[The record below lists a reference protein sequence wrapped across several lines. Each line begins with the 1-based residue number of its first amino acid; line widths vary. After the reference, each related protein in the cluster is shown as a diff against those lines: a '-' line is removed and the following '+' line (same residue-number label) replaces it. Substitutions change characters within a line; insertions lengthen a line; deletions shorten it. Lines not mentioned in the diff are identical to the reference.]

1 MALVLSCN
9 RGLPDADPILLLLL
23 PLLLLYLLSSRKF
36 FSDENG
42 NLLQTGDIVKY
53 EKLADTLE
61 EIAAGGADALYKGRI
76 GEDLIRDI
84 QEEGRRSRGR
94 LVRHLV

>member
-1 MALVLSCN
+1 MFGDLLSTIYSSATQVH
-9 RGLPDADPILLLLL
+9 L
-23 PLLLLYLLSSRKF
+23 LLSSRKF

-42 NLLQTGDIVKY
+42 NLLKTGDILKF

-61 EIAAGGADALYKGRI
+61 EIAAGGADALYRGRI

-84 QEEGRRSRGR
+84 QEEGRRGPG
-94 LVRHLV
+94 

>member
-1 MALVLSCN
+1 MEISWLRCSLASRLVH
-9 RGLPDADPILLLLL
+9 LLT
-23 PLLLLYLLSSRKF
+23 LSSTFFRKF

-42 NLLQTGDIVKY
+42 NLLQIGDILKF

-61 EIAAGGADALYKGRI
+61 EIAEGGADVLYRGRV

-84 QEEGRRSRGR
+84 QEEGRRSPG
-94 LVRHLV
+94 